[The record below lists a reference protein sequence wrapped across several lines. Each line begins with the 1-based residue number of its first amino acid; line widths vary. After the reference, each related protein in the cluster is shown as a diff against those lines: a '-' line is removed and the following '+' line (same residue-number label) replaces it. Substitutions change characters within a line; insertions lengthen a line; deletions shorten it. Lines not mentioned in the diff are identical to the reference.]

1 MALGVGEGP
10 GYERVGNGPG
20 YEGVGEGSGAAGAG
34 AAGVG
39 GSGIC
44 FACRV
49 SILSF
54 ISFMF
59 IGSSF
64 FISGMSISSLISS
77 TSFITI
83 LDMILGSLNRLV
95 DEDGE
100 SGNEIGLLGACRLD
114 LTGNWVCSIALAT
127 TTKVARNDI

>member
-20 YEGVGEGSGAAGAG
+20 YEGVGEGNGAAGAG
-34 AAGVG
+34 AAGTG
-39 GSGIC
+39 GSGSC

-49 SILSF
+49 SIISF
-54 ISFMF
+54 ISFMV
-59 IGSSF
+59 IGSPF

-83 LDMILGSLNRLV
+83 LDMILGSLNFLV

-100 SGNEIGLLGACRLD
+100 LGNEIGLLGA
-114 LTGNWVCSIALAT
+114 
-127 TTKVARNDI
+127 

>member
-10 GYERVGNGPG
+10 GYERVGSGPG
-20 YEGVGEGSGAAGAG
+20 YVGVGEGNGAAGAG
-34 AAGVG
+34 
-39 GSGIC
+39 GSGSC

-49 SILSF
+49 SIISF
-54 ISFMF
+54 ISFMV

-83 LDMILGSLNRLV
+83 LDMILGSLNFLV

-100 SGNEIGLLGACRLD
+100 LGNEIGLLGA
-114 LTGNWVCSIALAT
+114 
-127 TTKVARNDI
+127 

>member
-10 GYERVGNGPG
+10 GYERVGPG
-20 YEGVGEGSGAAGAG
+20 YEGVGEGNGAAGAG
-34 AAGVG
+34 AVGTG
-39 GSGIC
+39 GSGSC

-49 SILSF
+49 SIISF
-54 ISFMF
+54 ISFMV

-83 LDMILGSLNRLV
+83 LDMILGSLNFLV
-95 DEDGE
+95 DEDGAL
-100 SGNEIGLLGACRLD
+100 GNEIGLLGA
-114 LTGNWVCSIALAT
+114 
-127 TTKVARNDI
+127 

>member
-10 GYERVGNGPG
+10 GYERVGKGPG
-20 YEGVGEGSGAAGAG
+20 YEGVGEGNGAAGAG
-34 AAGVG
+34 
-39 GSGIC
+39 GSGSC

-49 SILSF
+49 SIISF
-54 ISFMF
+54 ISFMV

-83 LDMILGSLNRLV
+83 LDMILGSLNFLV

-100 SGNEIGLLGACRLD
+100 LGNEIGLLGACRLD
-114 LTGNWVCSIALAT
+114 LTGNWVGSIAVAT